1 MVSVPDRSQ
10 HDPEG
15 ITDSSWGVEAQ
26 RRRPVPEQ
34 TTPSHPEGMPA
45 NGDRLWHPVRMQS
58 LRAVIRGSAL
68 RFDPRLLSAIA
79 SRWNALTIGPLLL
92 LLSGCVST
100 GYDYGSAAITHNDL
114 PLRDNESQIERGRPI
129 PILDGAGWV
138 VGIPSK
144 VMLLST
150 RVDNHSVSHETEES
164 LQEYLDANGLDRV
177 KVRLNQY
184 APLDEWRRL
193 HGNKSVGPGWRYTLG
208 TLATL
213 GYTVLPGRLL
223 GGDHYNPFTNTI
235 NLYSDH
241 PAIALH
247 EAGHAKDFSRRTYK
261 GTWAAAYLL
270 PGIALGHEE
279 IATSDILSYL
289 ASEGRTDEQAAAY
302 RILYPAYGSH
312 IAGQINNLVPSPSS
326 LAVTAACVVPG
337 HVVGRWKASRVA
349 PTRSGVEPSVPDDQ
363 TSSPGIVRLISA
375 EPADQRSMTVPAGGF
390 TEK

>member
-1 MVSVPDRSQ
+1 MSALGRSQ
-10 HDPEG
+10 RHPSE
-15 ITDSSWGVEAQ
+15 IKESS
-26 RRRPVPEQ
+26 
-34 TTPSHPEGMPA
+34 
-45 NGDRLWHPVRMQS
+45 
-58 LRAVIRGSAL
+58 RGSA
-68 RFDPRLLSAIA
+68 RCSDPQLFSAIA
-79 SRWNALTIGPLLL
+79 SRWSTLPSVLVLAG
-92 LLSGCVST
+92 LLSGCVSP
-100 GYDYGSAAITHNDL
+100 GYDYGSQAVTENDL
-114 PLRDNESQIERGRPI
+114 SLRDGESQIERGRPI
-129 PILDGAGWV
+129 PVLDGIGWV

-150 RVDNHSVSHETEES
+150 RVDNHFVSHATEQS
-164 LQEYLDANGLDRV
+164 LQEYLAANELARV

-193 HGNKSVGPGWRYTLG
+193 CGNKSVAPGWRYSLG

-213 GYTVLPGRLL
+213 GYTVLPGRII

-270 PGIALGHEE
+270 PGVALRHEE
-279 IATSDILSYL
+279 IATSDTLSYL

-302 RILYPAYGSH
+302 QILYPAYGSH
-312 IAGQINNLVPSPSS
+312 IAGQINNLLPSPSS

-337 HVVGRWKASRVA
+337 HLIGRWKASRVELA
-349 PTRSGVEPSVPDDQ
+349 ETIVEPASTNVDHLA
-363 TSSPGIVRLISA
+363 PGVVRLSDQESVIQR
-375 EPADQRSMTVPAGGF
+375 PAAVPTGGF
-390 TEK
+390 SEK